1 MKNHFL
7 QRLRLTES
15 NKLFYLSETLCLIF
29 ISFIPILCSSCKD
42 SREIEMEKREQFLEQ
57 MFLKNIYN
65 PSLRFI
71 SIFGCNIGDSYDSL
85 KNTLIEKGF
94 ENTSSS
100 FDGHQWT
107 HQWKG
112 QLSGKEFGMQIDC
125 CGKYIIR
132 IWMYIGCK
140 SEEDLHSTYMN
151 VLQSL
156 NKKYGSYS
164 REDDVNIWWDRDIVR
179 INLYCTDLSPLV
191 KSRNIVGI
199 VYDNLPYKNWL
210 KEYDASIKRNET
222 NNEKKVFDDN
232 L

>member
-156 NKKYGSYS
+156 NKKNM
-164 REDDVNIWWDRDIVR
+164 VF
-179 INLYCTDLSPLV
+179 IN
-191 KSRNIVGI
+191 
-199 VYDNLPYKNWL
+199 
-210 KEYDASIKRNET
+210 
-222 NNEKKVFDDN
+222 
-232 L
+232 